1 MKSVNNLVDVV
12 IPKKPIQQRSN
23 TSSPADFLANRSPG
37 SSLGNTSGLNTPQMA
52 GTVLPAAHLPSPP
65 DIDLY
70 QGAVLSPPGSRY
82 TLQFMVEMKSD
93 QWTDIITVC
102 DVEIW
107 FLVALGMFIGRI
119 GSLREGQVFSRVCL
133 SGCTKERPCDHHPWC
148 HCSVRDSPLPPTCSN
163 MFTWDLLPPLDL
175 FRLVHLDPHLPTC
188 WQAGG

>member
-93 QWTDIITVC
+93 QWTDIIMVLM
-102 DVEIW
+102 W
-107 FLVALGMFIGRI
+107 RFGYL
-119 GSLREGQVFSRVCL
+119 
-133 SGCTKERPCDHHPWC
+133 
-148 HCSVRDSPLPPTCSN
+148 
-163 MFTWDLLPPLDL
+163 
-175 FRLVHLDPHLPTC
+175 
-188 WQAGG
+188 